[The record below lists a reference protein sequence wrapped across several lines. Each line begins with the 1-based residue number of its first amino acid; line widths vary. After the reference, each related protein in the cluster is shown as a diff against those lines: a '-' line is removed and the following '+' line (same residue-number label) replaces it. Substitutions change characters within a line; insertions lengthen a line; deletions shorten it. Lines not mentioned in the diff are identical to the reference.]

1 MFVRKDVMKRAFTLA
16 EVLITLGIIGVV
28 AALTIPA
35 LIQNYK
41 NHETEARLAKFYS
54 VVNQAIAMAEVDYGD
69 KIYWAEDGNDPKKRD
84 AWFKK
89 YFFPYMKI
97 VKYEQFKS
105 WAGRN
110 SIMIYYLEDGSAF
123 TSVNGGNINRDWLYY
138 PYGQEKCPDQDSSTG
153 ICRFWFFFS
162 PNSDGS
168 YKNKGL
174 EPWRSGTN
182 SAEYLESCKNSQFRY
197 GCTALI
203 YVNGWKIPKNY
214 PYKVK

>member
-69 KIYWAEDGNDPKKRD
+69 KIYWYNEGNDKKKRVE
-84 AWFKK
+84 WFKK

-97 VKYEQFKS
+97 VKYEQLKGGTS
-105 WAGRN
+105 G
-110 SIMIYYLEDGSAF
+110 IMIYYLEDGSAF
-123 TSVNGGNINRDWLYY
+123 TSVNGGNVNRDWLYY
-138 PYGQEKCPDQDSSTG
+138 PYGQEKCPNHNSSTG
-153 ICRFWFFFS
+153 VCRFWFFFYPDDVS
-162 PNSDGS
+162 SS

>member
-97 VKYEQFKS
+97 VKSEPL
-105 WAGRN
+105 GN
-110 SIMIYYLEDGSAF
+110 GTTGLMIYYLEDGSAF
-123 TSVNGGNINRDWLYY
+123 ASVNGGNINRDWLYY
-138 PYGQEKCPDQDSSTG
+138 PYGQEKCRKGDSSTG
-153 ICRFWFFFS
+153 VCRFWFFFC
-162 PNSDGS
+162 PNCNDLS
-168 YKNKGL
+168 YKSKGL